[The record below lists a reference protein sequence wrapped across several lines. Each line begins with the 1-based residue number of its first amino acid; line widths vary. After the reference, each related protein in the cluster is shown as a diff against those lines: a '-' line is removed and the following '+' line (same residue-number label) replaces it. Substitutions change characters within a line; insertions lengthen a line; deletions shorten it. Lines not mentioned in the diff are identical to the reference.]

1 MNITS
6 AQYVIHFNISD
17 DKNIKAVINGVEMWV
32 PIDNDNSH
40 YQAILEW
47 AEEDGNEIQAAE

>member
-6 AQYVIHFNISD
+6 AQYVIHFNVPE
-17 DKNIKAVINGVEMWV
+17 DKNIKAVIDGVEIWV

-47 AEEDGNEIQAAE
+47 AKEDGNEIQAAE

>member
-6 AQYVIHFNISD
+6 AQYVIHFNLPE
-17 DKNIKAVINGVEMWV
+17 DKNIKAVIDGVEMWV

-40 YQAILEW
+40 YQAILAW
-47 AEEDGNEIQAAE
+47 AEEDGNEIQEAE

>member
-6 AQYVIHFNISD
+6 AQYVIHFNIPE
-17 DKNIKAVINGVEMWV
+17 DKNIKAVIDGVEKWV

-40 YQAILEW
+40 YQAIFFFKQKT
-47 AEEDGNEIQAAE
+47 AYEIQAAE

>member
-6 AQYVIHFNISD
+6 AQYVIHFNLPE
-17 DKNIKAVINGVEMWV
+17 DKNIKGVIDGVEMWV

-40 YQAILEW
+40 Y
-47 AEEDGNEIQAAE
+47 